1 MSNAL
6 YNLQFRGKI
15 KKILAHEQYNSTVKI
30 KGTTLPA
37 VNWSQTAIK
46 GVVILVLMRVTHFLR
61 TRKNINHDI
70 STSTC
75 ILATMEGKNDFF
87 QTLSS

>member
-15 KKILAHEQYNSTVKI
+15 KKILAHEQYNSTVKT

-37 VNWSQTAIK
+37 VNYTNERSYYS
-46 GVVILVLMRVTHFLR
+46 GV
-61 TRKNINHDI
+61 N
-70 STSTC
+70 
-75 ILATMEGKNDFF
+75 EGYTFF
-87 QTLSS
+87 EDQKKY